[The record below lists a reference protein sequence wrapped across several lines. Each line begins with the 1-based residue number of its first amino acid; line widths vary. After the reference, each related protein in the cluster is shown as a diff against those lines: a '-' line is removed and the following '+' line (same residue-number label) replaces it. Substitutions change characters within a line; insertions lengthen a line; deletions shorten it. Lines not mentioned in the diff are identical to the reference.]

1 MSSSRPGSRAFVVG
15 LLAAVVLVGPSPAG
29 VCGALAA
36 PAPGTPDAT
45 NVRPFFAFGY
55 TRLEDFGDLDH
66 GFGVSAG
73 FEVEG
78 SPHLS
83 YLFRAEWNRLQGEVT
98 YTSTDPAYPY
108 SNTYPV
114 EETAYTWT
122 AGARVH
128 LRAQGRVRAY
138 TECDLGLRL
147 YRGHEEVYTNANVGV
162 SATEEALEGFTV
174 ALRFGLTTARP
185 GRGGLFL
192 DGGVETMGAH
202 MDRQAMVP
210 IRLGVTFP

>member
-1 MSSSRPGSRAFVVG
+1 MSPPHCCPRAIAVG
-15 LLAAVVLVGPSPAG
+15 LLAAAALTALAPVGARR
-29 VCGALAA
+29 ALAA

-45 NVRPFFAFGY
+45 NVRPFFAIGY
-55 TRLEDFGDLDH
+55 TGLENFGDLDH
-66 GFGVSAG
+66 GIGISAG

-83 YLFRAEWNRLQGEVT
+83 YLFRAEWNRLQAT
-98 YTSTDPAYPY
+98 YTYYAPYYPFSY
-108 SNTYPV
+108 TYRTQ
-114 EETAYTWT
+114 ETAYTWT
-122 AGARVH
+122 VGARVH
-128 LRAQGRVRAY
+128 LRPQGRVRPY
-138 TECDLGLRL
+138 TECDLGLRF
-147 YRGHEEVYTNANVGV
+147 YRGHPAVYTDVGV

-185 GRGGLFL
+185 GRGGLLL
-192 DGGVETMGAH
+192 DVGIETMGAH